1 MPLSQA
7 AKAPIHSAQSFFNL
21 VFGFVRKIAE
31 EIYARLTFQF
41 IYCDGVIGKVVIC
54 FPFILLLCPESYGT
68 VSHAVFEQTCHEEIP
83 WNDELSLYSPD
94 DVAFLVYRASLA
106 DVERVGRCGGRPASY
121 LSSILTQRPSPLSF
135 PDEL

>member
-68 VSHAVFEQTCHEEIP
+68 VSHAVLSRHAMKKYLGTMSFPCILLMML
-83 WNDELSLYSPD
+83 LSL
-94 DVAFLVYRASLA
+94 
-106 DVERVGRCGGRPASY
+106 
-121 LSSILTQRPSPLSF
+121 SIVPPLQT
-135 PDEL
+135 